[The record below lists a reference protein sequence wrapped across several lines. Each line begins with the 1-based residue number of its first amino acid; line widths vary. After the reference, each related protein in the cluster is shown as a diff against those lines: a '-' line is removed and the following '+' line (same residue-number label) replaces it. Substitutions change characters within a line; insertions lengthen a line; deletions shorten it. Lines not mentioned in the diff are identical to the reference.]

1 VRTFFSL
8 SIPPSCALAIEH
20 WRQLNWPLLTHCVP
34 TANYH
39 LTLVFTGEISVA
51 ELGALH
57 DVASEIDLPAFDLD
71 MNALGFWQKSGI
83 FWLGSSVV
91 PAPLEVLVT
100 RLNKACMQAGVSV
113 TSREFVPHITLARRC
128 AELPQPPL
136 IEPGFSF
143 AVTEFSLMESV
154 NTRQG
159 VVYKDLFRLELGV

>member
-51 ELGALH
+51 QQGALH
-57 DVASEIDLPAFDLD
+57 DSASEIDLQSFDLD
-71 MNALGFWQKSGI
+71 MNTLGFWQKSSI
-83 FWLGSSVV
+83 FWLGCGFV
-91 PAPLEVLVT
+91 PELLETLVS
-100 RLNKACMQAGVSV
+100 RLNKACLQAGVSV
-113 TSREFVPHITLARRC
+113 ASREFVPHITLARKC
-128 AELPQPPL
+128 LELPQPPL

-143 AVTEFSLMESV
+143 SVTDFALMESV
-154 NTRQG
+154 KTRQG
-159 VVYKDLFRLELGV
+159 VVYKDVFRLTLGV